1 MILIITG
8 IILIL
13 AGCVLWFILVNEET
27 INKAGIFIK
36 KAKKAV
42 YKAVKPVCEVFV
54 YIKNFFGKI
63 FKMAGK

>member
-8 IILIL
+8 IILML
-13 AGCVLWFILVNEET
+13 AGHVLWLILVDEDT
-27 INKAGIFIK
+27 TNKAGVFIK

-42 YKAVKPVCEVFV
+42 YKCVKPVCEVFV

>member
-13 AGCVLWFILVNEET
+13 AGHVLWLILVDEDT
-27 INKAGIFIK
+27 TNKAGVFIK

-42 YKAVKPVCEVFV
+42 YKCVKPVCEVFV